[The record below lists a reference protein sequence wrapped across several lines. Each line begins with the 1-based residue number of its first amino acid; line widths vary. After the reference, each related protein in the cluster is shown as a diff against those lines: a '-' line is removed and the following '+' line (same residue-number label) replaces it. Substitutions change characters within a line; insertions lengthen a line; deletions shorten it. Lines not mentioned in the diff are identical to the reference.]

1 MTQTRL
7 KTAQHLVDLPDTA
20 LADYFL
26 SAGDL
31 LAEEHVVLGEA
42 VRSIIAS
49 GRPLTHKEI
58 ILQLID
64 QIEATKNVVKS
75 DVIRKTLEIV
85 VDHTL
90 DDI

>member
-1 MTQTRL
+1 MTQTTQ
-7 KTAQHLVDLPDTA
+7 KTAHYYASLPNTA
-20 LADYFL
+20 LADYFR

-31 LAEEHVVLGEA
+31 LAEEQAILGA
-42 VRSIIAS
+42 TIRAIMTS

-58 ILQLID
+58 ILRLID
-64 QIEATKNVVKS
+64 EIEATHDVVRS
-75 DVIRKTLEIV
+75 DIIRKTLEIV

>member
-1 MTQTRL
+1 MTQTTL
-7 KTAQHLVDLPDTA
+7 KKAQHLSSLPNTA
-20 LADYFL
+20 LADYFV
-26 SAGDL
+26 SAGDM
-31 LAEEHVVLGEA
+31 LAEEYVVLGA
-42 VRSIIAS
+42 AIRTIIAS

-64 QIEATKNVVKS
+64 EIETTKNVVKS
-75 DVIRKTLEIV
+75 DIIRKTLEIV

>member
-1 MTQTRL
+1 MTQTTL
-7 KTAQHLVDLPDTA
+7 KTAQPLSALPDTA

-31 LAEEHVVLGEA
+31 LAEEHAVLGA
-42 VRSIIAS
+42 AIRTIIAS

-64 QIEATKNVVKS
+64 QIEASRNVVKN

>member
-1 MTQTRL
+1 MAQTTF
-7 KTAQHLVDLPDTA
+7 KATQHLSDLPDTA
-20 LADYFL
+20 LADYFV

-31 LAEEHVVLGEA
+31 LAEEHAILGA
-42 VRSIIAS
+42 AIRTIIAS

-64 QIEATKNVVKS
+64 EIEATKNVVKS
-75 DVIRKTLEIV
+75 DIIRKTLEIV

>member
-1 MTQTRL
+1 MTQTTL
-7 KTAQHLVDLPDTA
+7 KAAQHLSALPDTA
-20 LADYFL
+20 LADYFI

-31 LAEEHVVLGEA
+31 LAEEHAILGA
-42 VRSIIAS
+42 AIRTIIAS
-49 GRPLTHKEI
+49 GRPLTHKAI

-64 QIEATKNVVKS
+64 EIETTKNVVSS